1 MLSIKCFLLFAKNK
15 KRGVIMKKIG
25 LALAFAAVIAL
36 SFAGCSN
43 SSDSGAAA
51 AAAAAAAATNEA
63 NNKQN
68 TKQKAGDE
76 NAAVAETSVIK
87 AEAVE
92 GGIKITIKPF
102 AGAVKNPLVRIVG
115 TGAESSEV
123 RLHPDWADGSVA
135 WTCLYPYVTADKV
148 YNIYLQ
154 ADSGLAEQSLTLKAS
169 SGLGAIP
176 KEGSVS
182 VTVAAD
188 KISATVNDYAIAD
201 KIPGGIAGLTSNRT
215 LLVFFA
221 GRGWVPA
228 ENLWDGACITDFHQD
243 IFNTS
248 LEIASTDPVYINL
261 KSNMTGTYNGKPL
274 YVQSFYCFKK
284 NGIPAE
290 IRICCWETR
299 VKSNEMA
306 WN

>member
-1 MLSIKCFLLFAKNK
+1 MFLRFHKNK

-25 LALAFAAVIAL
+25 LALAFAAAIAL

-43 SSDSGAAA
+43 SSDNSAALALLAVGAG
-51 AAAAAAAATNEA
+51 
-63 NNKQN
+63 NNGNSQIPAES
-68 TKQKAGDE
+68 AGDA
-76 NAAVAETSVIK
+76 NAAIAETSVIK

-92 GGIKITIKPF
+92 GGIKFTIKPF
-102 AGAVKNPLVRIVG
+102 SRAVSNPFIRVCG

-135 WTCLYPYVTADKV
+135 WTCLYPYVTAGNS
-148 YNIYLQ
+148 YWIALQ
-154 ADSGLAEQSLTLKAS
+154 ADSGLAQQTLQLKAS

-201 KIPGGIAGLTSNRT
+201 KIPGGIDGLTNKRT
-215 LLVFFA
+215 LLGFFA

-228 ENLWDGACITDFHQD
+228 ENLWDSAYITDFYMD
-243 IFNTS
+243 MFTTTLNISN
-248 LEIASTDPVYINL
+248 TDPVYANI
-261 KSNMTGTYNGKPL
+261 KTNMTGTYNGKPL

-299 VKSNEMA
+299 LQPNEMV

>member
-1 MLSIKCFLLFAKNK
+1 
-15 KRGVIMKKIG
+15 MKKIG

-36 SFAGCSN
+36 SFAACSN

-51 AAAAAAAATNEA
+51 AAAAAAAAGSGTGSGTGAGTGTGTGTVPTQND
-63 NNKQN
+63 KQS
-68 TKQKAGDE
+68 AGDE

-102 AGAVKNPLVRIVG
+102 AGTVRNPLVRIVG
-115 TGAESSEV
+115 TGTESSEV

-135 WTCLYPYVTADKV
+135 WTCLYPYVTADKA

-169 SGLGAIP
+169 SGSGVIP

-201 KIPGGIAGLTSNRT
+201 KIPGGIDGLTNNRT
-215 LLVFFA
+215 LLCFFA

-228 ENLWDGACITDFHQD
+228 ENLWDGAYMTDFYMD
-243 IFNTS
+243 TFTTTLNISN
-248 LEIASTDPVYINL
+248 TDPVYANIKNQ
-261 KSNMTGTYNGKPL
+261 MTGIYSGKPL

-284 NGIPAE
+284 AGIPAE
-290 IRICCWETR
+290 IRICCWETH
-299 VKSNEMA
+299 VQPNEMV

>member
-1 MLSIKCFLLFAKNK
+1 
-15 KRGVIMKKIG
+15 MKKIG
-25 LALAFAAVIAL
+25 LALAFAAAIAL
-36 SFAGCSN
+36 PFAGCSN

-102 AGAVKNPLVRIVG
+102 AGAVKDPFVQIVG

-148 YNIYLQ
+148 YNINLQ

-169 SGLGAIP
+169 SGLGVIP

-188 KISATVNDYAIAD
+188 KISAAVNDYVIAD
-201 KIPGGIAGLTSNRT
+201 KIPGGISGLTNNRT
-215 LLVFFA
+215 LLYFFA
-221 GRGWVPA
+221 GRGWVP
-228 ENLWDGACITDFHQD
+228 EESLWDGAYISDFYMD
-243 IFNTS
+243 IFTTTLNIS
-248 LEIASTDPVYINL
+248 NTDPVYANI
-261 KSNMTGTYNGKPL
+261 KTNMTGTYNGKPL

-284 NGIPAE
+284 AGIPAE